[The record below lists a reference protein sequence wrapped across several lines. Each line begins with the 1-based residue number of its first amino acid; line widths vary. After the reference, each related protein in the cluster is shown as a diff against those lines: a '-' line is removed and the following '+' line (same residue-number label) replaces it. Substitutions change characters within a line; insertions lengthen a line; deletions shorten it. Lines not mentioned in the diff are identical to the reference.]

1 MRPVVPPF
9 PPRSE
14 DAVSELLLLLVAND
28 AKRRKRNDDFSILID
43 APFCYEFVGGTAR
56 LCANVDGILNMDSND
71 RMGREGMGSSN

>member
-1 MRPVVPPF
+1 MRLVVPPF

-28 AKRRKRNDDFSILID
+28 AKRRKRNDDDFSILID
-43 APFCYEFVGGTAR
+43 APFCYEFVGGAAL

-71 RMGREGMGSSN
+71 RNIHNRTASR